1 MIYFDGAATTYPKP
15 ASVRSAAADAIVRY
29 GGNPGRS
36 GHKLSISASSAVYSV
51 REKAAQMFGAEPQNV
66 VFTLNCTHSINIAV
80 KGIAEEALRE
90 KRDFHVIISNLEHN
104 SVARPVYEMTKRG
117 LTYSIAEVHPDDDV
131 TVMNFERLITP
142 KTAAVVCTLGSNV
155 TGQLLPFRRIGEMCR
170 RHGIC
175 FIADGAQ
182 VCGVLPVN
190 MQEDN
195 INILC
200 MPGHKGLFGISGTG
214 LMITDGKFP
223 IYHIM
228 EGGTGSTSLELE
240 QTPFLPEGLES
251 GTVNTVGIVSVGAGI
266 DFINR
271 YGHDRISDHENALCS
286 RFIAGLE
293 RLDGVRIYRRDRAK
307 YLPIVLFNVDGI
319 LPEEA
324 TSLLSD
330 RGFALRGG
338 LHCSGL
344 AHKAAGTLPNG
355 AVRFSPSCFNTTVE
369 TDMLCRAIGD
379 ICSKR

>member
-1 MIYFDGAATTYPKP
+1 
-15 ASVRSAAADAIVRY
+15 
-29 GGNPGRS
+29 
-36 GHKLSISASSAVYSV
+36 
-51 REKAAQMFGAEPQNV
+51 
-66 VFTLNCTHSINIAV
+66 
-80 KGIAEEALRE
+80 
-90 KRDFHVIISNLEHN
+90 
-104 SVARPVYEMTKRG
+104 
-117 LTYSIAEVHPDDDV
+117 
-131 TVMNFERLITP
+131 
-142 KTAAVVCTLGSNV
+142 
-155 TGQLLPFRRIGEMCR
+155 MCR

-307 YLPIVLFNVDGI
+307 YLPIVLFNLDGI
-319 LPEEA
+319 CPKKQH
-324 TSLLSD
+324 
-330 RGFALRGG
+330 
-338 LHCSGL
+338 HCSATGAL
-344 AHKAAGTLPNG
+344 PSVEDCTARVLPIRRQVRSQTALSGFPPHASTQPLKRICCAELSETFAAKIIIKGRNTLPTFVFEYN
-355 AVRFSPSCFNTTVE
+355 
-369 TDMLCRAIGD
+369 
-379 ICSKR
+379 KQ